1 MLNFLN
7 TYKLIKGKSAIG
19 VELLFNTKDSFTIIA
34 QELEDK
40 KGSIEITKRW
50 VDISLEELAKINT
63 KKLPTYFSIGGKG
76 IIHKKVKFND
86 YTKEQELLS
95 QVLPNAVLKDFY
107 LQQTNLLN
115 HECWVS
121 IIRKDVLDSL
131 LYQFKE
137 QQLFSVQVYLGPFV
151 LENIFPHIDNPVV
164 KTTTYELLV
173 ENNNIIQM
181 DSLGSVSEGE
191 EYHIEGEIV
200 NSHEVIAFSSGLSHF
215 IPLRELNPINCNEIT
230 AIKDEFYNKNK
241 YVVVGF
247 SILVFFFLLTIGNM
261 MLNNSYQSINNTL
274 QYQVSSNKKYIDEL
288 KILQNELAIKEE
300 FVNNSGLTKAS
311 KVSFYADQIALSIP
325 NSIQLNQLFINP
337 SEKRIKKSEDI
348 QFNYNKMKLM
358 GSVSSSIELNYWIKE
373 LKKYEWIADIVVIS
387 FIQENIKTAGEFE
400 VEININ

>member
-107 LQQTNLLN
+107 IQQTNLLN

-164 KTTTYELLV
+164 KTTTHELLV

-191 EYHIEGEIV
+191 EYNIEGEHV
-200 NSHEVIAFSSGLSHF
+200 NSHEIIAFSSGLSHF
-215 IPLRELNPINCNEIT
+215 IPLIELNPIVCNEIT

-247 SILVFFFLLTIGNM
+247 SILVFFFLLTFGNM

-288 KILQNELAIKEE
+288 KILQNELAINEE

-337 SEKRIKKSEDI
+337 SEKRIKKSEDV

>member
-19 VELLFNTKDSFTIIA
+19 VELLFNTKDSFTLIA

-107 LQQTNLLN
+107 IQQTNLLN

-164 KTTTYELLV
+164 KTTTHELLV

-191 EYHIEGEIV
+191 EYNIEGEHV
-200 NSHEVIAFSSGLSHF
+200 NSHEIIAFSSGLSHF
-215 IPLRELNPINCNEIT
+215 IPLIELNPIVCNEIT

-288 KILQNELAIKEE
+288 KILQNELAINEE

-337 SEKRIKKSEDI
+337 SEKRIKKSEDV